1 MTTKEETCA
10 KQKVHRELHGTE
22 TQGTENF
29 GQNNSYMEDMP
40 LDIDFNLVKNF
51 LESVSSQE
59 ELTGPVSNLL
69 TSIGISLPPNS
80 DSLA

>member
-1 MTTKEETCA
+1 MTAKEETFT
-10 KQKVHRELHGTE
+10 KPKVHGTE
-22 TQGTENF
+22 PQGTEDF
-29 GQNNSYMEDMP
+29 GPNNSLMEDMP

-59 ELTGPVSNLL
+59 GLTGPVSNLL